1 MAASKPLRNTAS
13 AIAGQSDGHAAVS
26 ERVCTRCIMDSRN
39 DPSITFDE
47 SGVCS
52 HCARYD
58 ELISTRVV
66 KGEAGRAAAAK
77 LVDKIKDAGRG
88 KDYDCIIGVS
98 GGVDSTYVAYRVK
111 EMGLRPLAVHFDNG
125 WDSELAVS
133 NIEKVLKRLDID
145 LYTYVVDWEEFRDL
159 QLAFLKAST
168 PDGEVPTD
176 HGIFAMLWKQASQRG
191 IKYIVSGMNFATEA
205 ASVPDWSYGHS
216 DWRYIRAVHKRFG
229 TAKLKTYPHFSLF
242 DLAWFNGIRGIRT
255 VSILNYL
262 DYQKSEAMRLLQ
274 DQLGWVYYGGKHYE
288 SVYTRFWQGYV
299 LPRKFGIDKRVAHLS
314 DLINAG
320 QMTRSQALEEIK
332 AAPYPAE
339 LAEQD
344 RVYVIKKLA
353 IGETEFERL
362 MALPRRTF
370 RDFPNNF
377 ERIERLKRLANS
389 LRARGWYAR

>member
-1 MAASKPLRNTAS
+1 MTARMAAPANR
-13 AIAGQSDGHAAVS
+13 I
-26 ERVCTRCIMDSRN
+26 CTRCIMDTRS
-39 DPSITFDE
+39 DPKITFDAH
-47 SGVCS
+47 GVCS

-58 ELISTRVV
+58 RLVSSRVI
-66 KGEAGRAAAAK
+66 KGEAGRLAAEQLVAKMRAAGK
-77 LVDKIKDAGRG
+77 GR
-88 KDYDCIIGVS
+88 DYDCIIGVS
-98 GGVDSTYVAYRVK
+98 GGVDSTYVAYRVRA
-111 EMGLRPLAVHFDNG
+111 MGLRPLAVHFDNG

-168 PDGEVPTD
+168 PDGEIPTD
-176 HGIFAMLWKQASQRG
+176 HGIFALLWRQATSLG

-229 TAKLKTYPHFSLF
+229 TVKLKTYPHFSLL
-242 DLAWFNGIRGIRT
+242 DLAWFNGVRGIRT

-262 DYQKSEAMRLLQ
+262 DYQKSEAMRVLEHE
-274 DQLGWVYYGGKHYE
+274 LGWVYYGGKHYE

-320 QMTRSQALEEIK
+320 QMTREQALVEIAK
-332 AAPYPAE
+332 EPYPAE

-344 RVYVIKKLA
+344 RLYVIKKLGLTA
-353 IGETEFERL
+353 DEFERL

-370 RDFPNNF
+370 RDYPNNF
-377 ERIERLKRLANS
+377 ARIERLKRFATV